1 MHQQVR
7 SGLIALLACT
17 TLTGDAAADCCGPPP
32 TPPNEVRSGR
42 GWTGSVLYEH
52 MDMSSLLKGSEKV
65 TPDQVLQERLK
76 AGAGSFSVPTEMF
89 MDRATVQIS
98 YRFDDHHAIR
108 VSVPWRFNQMDMR
121 MSRKV
126 SATASGGAGMAHH
139 RALAQGMG
147 GDMGMG
153 DMPMGD
159 NAGETGMTTMESGA
173 MDMDNPMDMDMA
185 NGQSMGGHSQPMVM
199 TMDHTMD
206 PIEGLGDIALNYSYT
221 FPLDDAQV
229 YLGAG
234 LQLPSGQWAVRDSG
248 SQLVH
253 NMMQPGSGTVAL
265 MGEAGADIGLG
276 DSKFSLH
283 PRLGVLWNAT
293 NPLGYQRGTRFD
305 YELGARYQIA
315 PEVGVSLDLV
325 GFTQGMDS
333 SNGTIDPAS
342 GQVAFQ
348 RPETSLVDN
357 VANTGGS
364 FLFLAP
370 GIRLQPTD
378 SLYLGFQ
385 YRLPLRQDV
394 NGTQLGIDS
403 WYRAFLSARF

>member
-42 GWTGSVLYEH
+42 GWTGAVLYEH

-265 MGEAGADIGLG
+265 MGEAGADI
-276 DSKFSLH
+276 
-283 PRLGVLWNAT
+283 
-293 NPLGYQRGTRFD
+293 
-305 YELGARYQIA
+305 
-315 PEVGVSLDLV
+315 
-325 GFTQGMDS
+325 
-333 SNGTIDPAS
+333 
-342 GQVAFQ
+342 
-348 RPETSLVDN
+348 
-357 VANTGGS
+357 
-364 FLFLAP
+364 
-370 GIRLQPTD
+370 
-378 SLYLGFQ
+378 
-385 YRLPLRQDV
+385 
-394 NGTQLGIDS
+394 
-403 WYRAFLSARF
+403 